1 MMYWFNHL
9 FMRFLLG
16 RAKQNDKRRTV
27 TVIHKH
33 SEILFLSLVWVF
45 DARAS
50 NTREC
55 GFSDVH
61 DVIPKGVFLQMNEKT
76 KTW

>member
-1 MMYWFNHL
+1 
-9 FMRFLLG
+9 MRFLLG
-16 RAKQNDKRRTV
+16 RTKQIDKRRTV

-33 SEILFLSLVWVF
+33 SETLFVSLVWVF

-50 NTREC
+50 NTRKS

-61 DVIPKGVFLQMNEKT
+61 DGIPKGVFLQMNEKT
-76 KTW
+76 KI